1 MDTHKRSRTLGSSK
15 LKHMKGSHL
24 KSVGKMKKQ
33 LRADTNPMSAMQQV
47 HLLVQERGFMN
58 RQIEIFEEKIESVKE
73 KRAEIDEKITAY
85 KEILKK
91 GMESQ
96 HGFIQENTADSQKQK
111 QDKSSRPPR
120 PTNNNSSNSSGSMT
134 LDY

>member
-15 LKHMKGSHL
+15 IKHMKGSHL

-58 RQIEIFEEKIESVKE
+58 RQVEIFEEKIASVKE
-73 KRAEIDEKITAY
+73 KRTEIDEKIEAY
-85 KEILKK
+85 QEVLKK
-91 GMESQ
+91 GMEAQ
-96 HGFIQENTADSQKQK
+96 HGFLQSNPVEADKK
-111 QDKSSRPPR
+111 RPKKSSRSNR
-120 PTNNNSSNSSGSMT
+120 PTNNSDAGGSMT